1 MQNLIK
7 HIRTSLSF
15 VAGSVTTHFISKAL
29 DHQKTQ
35 SEQIAQMERD
45 RTMESLK
52 ESADILKDKANV
64 LQNSCDRLI
73 PRLNND
79 TTTNNI
85 SEELAQKIS
94 QKAKDTQEIGENLDK
109 LIENNSLS
117 DPNVLQQVSNG
128 FKKIQANSK
137 ELQDFVDQVY
147 KHFFPPLHLK
157 GVGGGDD
164 KKFIEN
170 FNLDS
175 LYAYLDSLSLLQES
189 ALIHVLLFIIIFL
202 TLINIFAALFANEI
216 LKYFDLENK
225 YPSISSFLKLRA
237 KFQKFYLTWNILFL
251 LFLILAAILLN
262 IFIFIVC

>member
-94 QKAKDTQEIGENLDK
+94 QKAKDT
-109 LIENNSLS
+109 
-117 DPNVLQQVSNG
+117 
-128 FKKIQANSK
+128 
-137 ELQDFVDQVY
+137 
-147 KHFFPPLHLK
+147 
-157 GVGGGDD
+157 
-164 KKFIEN
+164 
-170 FNLDS
+170 
-175 LYAYLDSLSLLQES
+175 
-189 ALIHVLLFIIIFL
+189 
-202 TLINIFAALFANEI
+202 
-216 LKYFDLENK
+216 
-225 YPSISSFLKLRA
+225 
-237 KFQKFYLTWNILFL
+237 
-251 LFLILAAILLN
+251 
-262 IFIFIVC
+262 